1 MKPNFYHVRVK
12 KRYKQL
18 LLEGDLSPPAYY
30 TSPPCL
36 STLPALGPSPRLQS
50 LPFKLSGKRKWASP
64 RPLLLTFSTTSNF
77 EIPSSL
83 VRARRKGLSSSTT
96 VGAVPSAPPLSC
108 SFGAS
113 SFHLRLR
120 SLSPAQDSAGAGAD
134 QRLAAGSLP
143 RHLGPRVPAVSAGE
157 NS

>member
-120 SLSPAQDSAGAGAD
+120 SLSPPRTARPSCFCWRKLLSASPRTGRSCRASRRR
-134 QRLAAGSLP
+134 QRQ
-143 RHLGPRVPAVSAGE
+143 
-157 NS
+157 